1 MDLVSINLPRAL
13 ANWALFALA
22 TCIVSCA
29 STRSLDDV
37 LGPSPD
43 DEIRRVTAIADAK
56 PDDAQAQLD
65 AARVLAAATDAMV
78 VFGQVEALSE
88 ENGKGL
94 SVKDVVLLDDNLASD
109 LCADILGLA
118 SAGMD
123 YAEAAEELGESVPEV
138 EAEVKAE
145 AAYFRGF
152 HLSLVAWG
160 EGSATAAL
168 RGRGPALAKLL
179 KRLTESNEL
188 IENAGPL
195 RLRARFL
202 DRAPWPY
209 KDRDDAIKLLR
220 QAVEARPVAVNY
232 QFLGDAL
239 WIDGDTEA
247 ALAAWR
253 AGLDESEASK
263 VEAAR
268 QRLLQARLSAAEGS
282 DSH

>member
-1 MDLVSINLPRAL
+1 M
-13 ANWALFALA
+13 
-22 TCIVSCA
+22 CI
-29 STRSLDDV
+29 RD
-37 LGPSPD
+37 
-43 DEIRRVTAIADAK
+43 
-56 PDDAQAQLD
+56 
-65 AARVLAAATDAMV
+65 
-78 VFGQVEALSE
+78 
-88 ENGKGL
+88 
-94 SVKDVVLLDDNLASD
+94 
-109 LCADILGLA
+109 
-118 SAGMD
+118 
-123 YAEAAEELGESVPEV
+123 
-138 EAEVKAE
+138 
-145 AAYFRGF
+145 
-152 HLSLVAWG
+152 
-160 EGSATAAL
+160 
-168 RGRGPALAKLL
+168 
-179 KRLTESNEL
+179 
-188 IENAGPL
+188 
-195 RLRARFL
+195 RFL